1 MWLLLVQ
8 PGHCNSDR
16 EEVGFSLLNTHTH
29 THIHCT
35 DRAHRASGEQRV
47 RVCVCVRARERGE
60 NGPKKK
66 TLTPAAR
73 LLPPNA
79 AGAVRTVEK
88 SCVWRLGNSENFAVK
103 VLPLLPKPSAKCGP
117 EYGRTVSDGV
127 DTVSGRPS
135 AVKLE

>member
-1 MWLLLVQ
+1 MWLLVVQ

-29 THIHCT
+29 TYIVRIGRT
-35 DRAHRASGEQRV
+35 ERV
-47 RVCVCVRARERGE
+47 ANNVCACVCVRARERGE

-88 SCVWRLGNSENFAVK
+88 SCVWRLGK
-103 VLPLLPKPSAKCGP
+103 
-117 EYGRTVSDGV
+117 
-127 DTVSGRPS
+127 
-135 AVKLE
+135 